1 MGHLNWRWEILHI
14 IYWLSSCYFLSTSGC
29 ILRGSPLA
37 CSFLKLLFMLLF
49 FVLVFFSFQICKNL
63 LLSLLVSSFL
73 ISLASFQKL
82 SPSQWKRERLLELI
96 LYFVCMFHLATW
108 VCEDTNNMVSYCILP
123 KKIYGSQFGIVLYIS
138 SEDLSI
144 KTVLFLICYLQQR
157 MIYSIHLQWRPKH
170 RKCLFLNLLLTTKG
184 WVVLS
189 IFPLGSMSAFI
200 FFESI
205 GCSVLLYASLR
216 EKST

>member
-49 FVLVFFSFQICKNL
+49 LCLFFFLSKFVKIYYFLCWYLLSSYLL
-63 LLSLLVSSFL
+63 LLSRSFPL
-73 ISLASFQKL
+73 HNGSVKGCL
-82 SPSQWKRERLLELI
+82 STFSILFACSIWLLES
-96 LYFVCMFHLATW
+96 VK
-108 VCEDTNNMVSYCILP
+108 TNNMVSYCILP